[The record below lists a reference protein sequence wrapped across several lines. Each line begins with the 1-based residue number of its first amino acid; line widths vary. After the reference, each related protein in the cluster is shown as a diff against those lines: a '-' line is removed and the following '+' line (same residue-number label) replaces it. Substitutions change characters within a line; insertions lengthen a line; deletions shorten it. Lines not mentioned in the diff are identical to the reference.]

1 MLVLST
7 AKEGIFTLE
16 ICQSQKNIGSFFAC
30 VVYAGHI
37 EWSAWYDNLEVAT
50 KKGTFM
56 LKSIALTEKCSV
68 LATKYF
74 RASIYHEHENEPEEA
89 KFYLKKH
96 FFYSKRFE
104 ARRDM
109 GLWTEGGC

>member
-1 MLVLST
+1 MITLFT
-7 AKEGIFTLE
+7 AKDGIFTLE
-16 ICQSQKNIGSFFAC
+16 ICQSQKNLDSYFAC
-30 VVYAGHI
+30 VVYAGRI

-56 LKSIALTEKCSV
+56 LKSIALTEKCSI

-89 KFYLKKH
+89 KLYLKKY
-96 FFYSKRFE
+96 FFYSKRVE

-109 GLWTEGGC
+109 GLWTE